1 MTLAV
6 PGTTGFVAPARC
18 AVIKHEGKYF
28 AAVAAPDVRDHKYG
42 GWRIIGRPD
51 QTRLWGPGND
61 ESPRIES
68 KGRWA
73 RSNHWAQS
81 ALSPQGVRN
90 TFIKARLLPSSV
102 DGITAGQRHYW
113 SSKCR
118 SGSPRNRTR
127 RTDRLIH
134 L

>member
-1 MTLAV
+1 MPFTPPGSRVILGEMTLAV

-28 AAVAAPDVRDHKYG
+28 AAVAAPDVRDRKYG

-81 ALSPQGVRN
+81 ARSPQYVHKGLIAAIGCRRYN
-90 TFIKARLLPSSV
+90 
-102 DGITAGQRHYW
+102 
-113 SSKCR
+113 CR
-118 SGSPRNRTR
+118 SEA
-127 RTDRLIH
+127 L
-134 L
+134 LVE